1 MIKMVKLLA
10 GIRQILRGLGVK
22 LQQSGLLK
30 ALGSAPVEE
39 VWRLF
44 TPECQIKAIY
54 PNLISV

>member
-1 MIKMVKLLA
+1 MIRMMKLLA
-10 GIRQILRGLGVK
+10 GIRQTLHGLGEK

-39 VWRLF
+39 VWGLF
-44 TPECQIKAIY
+44 TPGCQIKVIY

>member
-1 MIKMVKLLA
+1 MKLLA
-10 GIRQILRGLGVK
+10 GIRQILDGLGVK

-30 ALGSAPVEE
+30 GLVEE
-39 VWRLF
+39 VWGLF